1 MADDIDKQA
10 NSGYNHFFRNASD
23 NNEVISITDPSVL
36 LNGTATPGYFREFSL
51 QLSPPTLFL
60 FFLIG
65 LFFITALLHGMEG
78 FQLIHGIWYMLCL
91 PSGYIL
97 LMVYSLA
104 NITDRSWGKHLE
116 SQKCGL
122 IHFVLF

>member
-1 MADDIDKQA
+1 MADDLDNQA

-36 LNGTATPGYFREFSL
+36 LNGTDTPGYFREFSL
-51 QLSPPTLFL
+51 QLSPATMFL

-104 NITDRSWGKHLE
+104 NITDRSWGKD
-116 SQKCGL
+116 
-122 IHFVLF
+122 